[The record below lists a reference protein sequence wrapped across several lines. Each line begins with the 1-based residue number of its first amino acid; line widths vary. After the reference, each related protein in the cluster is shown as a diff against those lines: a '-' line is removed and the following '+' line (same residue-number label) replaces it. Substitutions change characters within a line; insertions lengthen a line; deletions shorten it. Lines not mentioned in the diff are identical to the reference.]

1 MYYREE
7 TTDNRSY
14 SFKTRVT
21 TDDRLSLSEARRL
34 AFKIAGGRLRRP
46 TLTAWYEP
54 GNKPPSASPK
64 RPISRQTAVKHES
77 GEVNVD
83 VGPGDYFFIFTEA
96 KASS

>member
-14 SFKTRVT
+14 SFKTKVT

-54 GNKPPSASPK
+54 GNKPSSVSSK
-64 RPISRQTAVKHES
+64 RPIPRQTAVAPEK

-96 KASS
+96 NARS

>member
-7 TTDNRSY
+7 TTDNRSC

-34 AFKIAGGRLRRP
+34 AYKIAGGRLRQP

-54 GNKPPSASPK
+54 GKRSKAVSIK
-64 RPISRQTAVKHES
+64 RPAPKQATVQPDR

-83 VGPGDYFFIFTEA
+83 VGPGDYYFIFTEA
-96 KASS
+96 RAGR